1 MWSTCCHSST
11 ALTSTHHF
19 SQSELLEAE
28 HRTLLL
34 MVENKDQNENVLQAP
49 NNFLKLSIDKYMI

>member
-1 MWSTCCHSST
+1 
-11 ALTSTHHF
+11 
-19 SQSELLEAE
+19 
-28 HRTLLL
+28 